1 MRFAKRKQIDS
12 PWIRGTYP
20 LAFSFPHQSHHQHPS
35 PKKRDIFRKVCSLL
49 WKLMWFGWFRCFNL
63 LIWEIRI
70 FSPNS
75 SWNSMTFQLVT
86 PVPSAAAHLL
96 SPTKFDWYLCV
107 SQRSGHLCAI
117 SMMCKMWC
125 NYCWFCVKI
134 VAASRIVTQC
144 WETSKKWLKLENPP
158 IQFFSFFS
166 FASPSQCLFAF
177 AFDVSFSF
185 QGASNFFN
193 PASTHPE
200 ASLFQF

>member
-20 LAFSFPHQSHHQHPS
+20 LAFSFPPQSHHKHPS
-35 PKKRDIFRKVCSLL
+35 PKKRYISRKVCTLL

-117 SMMCKMWC
+117 SMMCNMWC
-125 NYCWFCVKI
+125 NGCRFC
-134 VAASRIVTQC
+134 VTQC
-144 WETSKKWLKLENPP
+144 WETNKKWLKFDFERKTLLFDFSLFLVLPVLHNVCLPLPLMSVLAFKGRQTFSIRQAPTLRPP
-158 IQFFSFFS
+158 
-166 FASPSQCLFAF
+166 C
-177 AFDVSFSF
+177 
-185 QGASNFFN
+185 SNFNF
-193 PASTHPE
+193 
-200 ASLFQF
+200 L

>member
-35 PKKRDIFRKVCSLL
+35 PKKRDISRKVCSLL

-117 SMMCKMWC
+117 SMMCNMWC
-125 NYCWFCVKI
+125 DCCGFCVKI
-134 VAASRIVTQC
+134 VVASRIVTQC
-144 WETSKKWLKLENPP
+144 WQTNKKWLKLENPP
-158 IQFFSFFS
+158 IQFFSFF
-166 FASPSQCLFAF
+166 
-177 AFDVSFSF
+177 
-185 QGASNFFN
+185 
-193 PASTHPE
+193 
-200 ASLFQF
+200 